1 MAEYDTLAEEFVRE
15 QQKYHGMLVD
25 VSERVVKLPNGREAK
40 RELVYHK
47 GAAAI
52 VPVDAHGIVTLV
64 RQYRTAFDSLMLEI
78 PAGKLDTAAEDPL
91 VCAHRELKEETGLM
105 AGHMEFLTRM
115 AATPGYCTE
124 VVSIYLATELSQ
136 HSADP
141 DDDEFLRVER
151 MPLAEAAER
160 VMRGELNDAK
170 TAIGLLMAY
179 HKLCL

>member
-1 MAEYDTLAEEFVRE
+1 MNDRDLTEVFVRE
-15 QQKYHGMLVD
+15 RRKYEGTLVD
-25 VSERVVKLPNGREAK
+25 VSERIVRLPNGKEAL

-52 VPVDAHGIVTLV
+52 VPVDSQGMVTLV
-64 RQYRTAFDSLMLEI
+64 RQYRTAFDRLMLEI
-78 PAGKLDTAAEDPL
+78 PAGKLDSAAEDPL
-91 VCAHRELKEETGLM
+91 DCAHRELLEETGLK

-115 AATPGYCTE
+115 EPSPGYCTE
-124 VVSIYLATELSQ
+124 VVSLYLATELSQ
-136 HSADP
+136 HSPDP
-141 DDDEFLRVER
+141 DDDEFLCVER

-179 HKLCL
+179 RKLC